1 MINEVLRCCMS
12 LIIMTRLLLQCRRCI
27 SHVGDLYTSA
37 WLVVTRQLRL
47 ILGEFPECGGRQEE
61 SDRSAPP
68 NPVFSH
74 NGTEVSL
81 ITVHAHLQMS
91 LGSDRLESW
100 LRIITCSGLVVCD
113 QSMALRYPE
122 GSVNKV
128 PMQWMRILW
137 SALCWVQWPDHC
149 YLLNLCSGASDGVV
163 WQDLQQRSQ
172 SRFKQKT
179 LRMRSVVTI
188 YLT

>member
-1 MINEVLRCCMS
+1 MLAIC
-12 LIIMTRLLLQCRRCI
+12 TRLPGSLWHGSFASFLEN
-27 SHVGDLYTSA
+27 SPNV
-37 WLVVTRQLRL
+37 
-47 ILGEFPECGGRQEE
+47 EEGGRRAIE
-61 SDRSAPP
+61 APLSP
-68 NPVFSH
+68 PFFSH
-74 NGTEVSL
+74 NSTEVSL

-149 YLLNLCSGASDGVV
+149 YLLNLCSGAADGVV
-163 WQDLQQRSQ
+163 WQELQQRSQ
-172 SRFKQKT
+172 SRLKQKT
-179 LRMRSVVTI
+179 LWVRSVVTI